1 VKEVKYIEGTTP
13 DGKERR
19 LGKSSPWQ
27 LMLFG
32 NFVPGTDH
40 RFSNTLELYDAIPKH
55 VRSSNRI
62 SSQRVDGKYLPILE
76 RNFRYRDR
84 TTGET
89 HHYAVELRPA
99 RIKIPALDDD
109 GVPCLVE
116 REFYPAARE
125 ELVEE
130 ALRKIATD
138 TLSGVYLDDQAG
150 VQFTLSQLR
159 RELAARRHGFT
170 LDEIKQALQICHST
184 SVKVTSTDGEGIS
197 SGTIFPVL
205 LMSSREKWLKEPGDA
220 RCYVQFH
227 PLITQSINRLT
238 FRQFDYD
245 THMLCRN
252 QLARWLHKRLSHN
265 YINANWDNAYTIK
278 ATTII
283 ADSCLIN
290 NERLRDRISAID
302 GALQELL
309 DEDVISKFDKE
320 LIHVGRKL
328 TDAKFHVHP
337 SLNFI
342 DNMKLANKRLRDQRD
357 QGVDNGD
364 LQIA

>member
-1 VKEVKYIEGTTP
+1 
-13 DGKERR
+13 
-19 LGKSSPWQ
+19 
-27 LMLFG
+27 MLFG
-32 NFVPGTDH
+32 SFVHGTDH
-40 RFSNTLELYDAIPKH
+40 SFSNTLELYDAIPKH
-55 VRSSNRI
+55 VRSSNRL

-76 RNFRYRDR
+76 RTFRYRDR
-84 TTGET
+84 ATGET

-99 RIKIPALDDD
+99 RVKISAKDDNNQT
-109 GVPCLVE
+109 LRVE
-116 REFYPAARE
+116 QEFYPAARE

-138 TLSGVYLDDQAG
+138 KLSGVYLDDQAG

-159 RELAARRHGFT
+159 RELAVRRHSFT
-170 LDEIKQALQICHST
+170 LDEIKQALQICHSA
-184 SVKVTSTDGEGIS
+184 SVKVTSSDGKSIA

-205 LMSSREKWLKEPGDA
+205 LMSGREKWLKEPGDA

-252 QLARWLHKRLSHN
+252 QLARWIHKRLSHN
-265 YINANWDNAYTIK
+265 YVNANWDNAYTIK

-290 NERLRDRISAID
+290 NERSRDRISAID
-302 GALQELL
+302 AALQELL
-309 DEDVISKFDKE
+309 DEDVIGSFEKE
-320 LIHVGRKL
+320 LTHQGRSL
-328 TDAKFHVHP
+328 TDAKFHIRP
-337 SLNFI
+337 SLKFI
-342 DNMKLANKRLRDQRD
+342 ENMKLANKRLRDQRD
-357 QGVDNGD
+357 EGIENGY
-364 LQIA
+364 LQSA